1 MRGCGVGV
9 SACLLMTACL
19 FALSAGAQSGSQ
31 DVIEMPG
38 PPPPQMQ
45 EQQPQSQNQNAT
57 RTAVHGTV
65 LNSATGEP
73 VARALVSVEGDP
85 DHTMLTDGEG
95 HFEFD
100 GITTGQHVMSA
111 KKPGYR
117 GGDNL
122 DGDVITDVPGG
133 EGASHGVVVTEQT
146 PDIIFKLTPNGAI
159 RGHVDLSTG
168 DPADG
173 ILMQLTERRVINGR
187 AEWTVANTAR
197 TNSSGNYRFSGLA
210 AGTYLVRTMPSME
223 AESLGIVSKAVDA
236 PKLVKYGFASVYYPE
251 AREITSAGRI
261 ELRAGEEAQ
270 ANLFL
275 RLEAYQPVQ
284 AWVQKQQGEAEPG
297 GAARSAKVELV
308 SVTDERGN
316 PTDYRINY
324 NTERRIISG
333 ELPDGIFSLNMLTFE
348 NSNLSLDTAN
358 GMKMGSVSFAV
369 AGHPVTDLKLTTGP
383 VPMIRVHVNLPESVA
398 RQTSTSGRSMLP
410 VFVTFTHADGPTQ
423 ELAATGGAV
432 QDTFSFLPG
441 GTGRYWANATT
452 ERAGLCVGS
461 FTAGGADMGREP
473 LALSPTSSTPQ
484 MELTLRDDC
493 AKLNLSLPLL
503 ASIETAGAQ
512 TNYTVYVVPD
522 AETTATV
529 TPSTLRAGSGATA
542 TFESLTPGSYHIYV
556 FTEPVE
562 LEYHNPSALAH
573 LSGQAVTLA
582 PSSSNDVV
590 LEVPQP

>member
-1 MRGCGVGV
+1 MV
-9 SACLLMTACL
+9 
-19 FALSAGAQSGSQ
+19 
-31 DVIEMPG
+31 
-38 PPPPQMQ
+38 PPPPPPLN
-45 EQQPQSQNQNAT
+45 QQQTQDQNAT
-57 RTAVHGTV
+57 RTTVHGTV
-65 LNSATGEP
+65 LNSATNEP
-73 VARALVSVEGDP
+73 VARALVSVEGEP
-85 DHTMLTDGEG
+85 EHTMLTDGEG
-95 HFEFD
+95 HFEFE

-117 GGDNL
+117 GGENEA
-122 DGDVITDVPGG
+122 GDVIADVPGG

-146 PDIIFKLTPNGAI
+146 PEVIFKLMPNGAI

-173 ILMQLTERRVINGR
+173 ILLQLTERRVVNGR
-187 AEWTVANTAR
+187 AGWTVADTAR

-223 AESLGIVSKAVDA
+223 AESLGIASKTADA

-275 RLEAYQPVQ
+275 RLEAFQPVE
-284 AWVQKQQGEAEPG
+284 ARVLKQQGETETNMP
-297 GAARSAKVELV
+297 RNTMKVEEAG
-308 SVTDERGN
+308 VTDEIGN
-316 PTDYRINY
+316 VAEYALDFNR
-324 NTERRIISG
+324 EKHIISG
-333 ELPDGIFSLNMLTFE
+333 ELPDGIYSINMISLNDEFDGNMMR
-348 NSNLSLDTAN
+348 SDQLSGVKSGT
-358 GMKMGSVSFAV
+358 VSFAV
-369 AGHPVTDLKLTTGP
+369 AGHPVTDLKLATGP
-383 VPMIRVHVNLPESVA
+383 VSMIRVHVNLPATLA
-398 RQTSTSGRSMLP
+398 RLPNMSGHEMLP
-410 VFVTFTHADGPTQ
+410 VIVNFTHDDGPARELTAANAAVQETFT
-423 ELAATGGAV
+423 
-432 QDTFSFLPG
+432 FLPS

-452 ERAGLCVGS
+452 EHEGVCVGA
-461 FTAGGADMGREP
+461 FTAGGLDLGREP
-473 LALSPTSSTPQ
+473 LVLSASASPPQ

-493 AKLNLSLPLL
+493 AKLNMTLPYV
-503 ASIETAGAQ
+503 AAMQTAGAQ

-522 AETTATV
+522 FDSTGTV
-529 TPSTLRAGSGATA
+529 TPSTLRAGQGATA
-542 TFESLTPGSYHIYV
+542 SLESLTPGSYHIYV

-562 LEYHNPSALAH
+562 LEYHNPAALAH